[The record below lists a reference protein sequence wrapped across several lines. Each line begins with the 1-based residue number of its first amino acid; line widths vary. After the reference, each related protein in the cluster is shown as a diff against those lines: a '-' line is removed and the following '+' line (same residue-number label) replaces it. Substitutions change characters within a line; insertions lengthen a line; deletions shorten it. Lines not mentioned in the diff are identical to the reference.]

1 MIKGISVNGK
11 HSYYT
16 FNLRMLSRSV
26 GSPPKDDH
34 TERVP
39 FSNVT
44 YDFDSIFG
52 KSSYGERT
60 LKYQFE
66 FIDMRLEMSE
76 DKLINILNWL
86 HWSGRLD
93 LYDDMLP
100 NYHFEVREPE
110 VSWSENHGIYT
121 FDMTFKANPAIV
133 PNPNKLKYN
142 EGNVI
147 IPDVNED
154 GTVDSSDASVILSSY
169 GSSMTG
175 DDSELTDSQKLA
187 ADADMDGSVNASD
200 ASMVLAFY
208 GKLSTGGYKG
218 LTLAQAWAAYLT
230 EHFNSDGEVF

>member
-11 HSYYT
+11 HSYGS
-16 FNLRMLSRSV
+16 FKLRMLSRSV

-52 KSSYGERT
+52 KPSYGERT
-60 LKYQFE
+60 LQYRFE
-66 FIDMRLEMSE
+66 FIDMNLEMSE

-86 HWSGRLD
+86 HWAGYLD

-100 NYHFEVREPE
+100 NYHFEAREPE
-110 VSWSENHGIYT
+110 VSWSENHGVYT

-133 PNPNKLKYN
+133 PNPNRLKYN
-142 EGNVI
+142 EGNVV

-154 GTVDSSDASVILSSY
+154 GTVNSSDASAILSAF
-169 GSSMTG
+169 GDTQTG
-175 DDSELTDSQKLA
+175 EATKLTDKQKLA
-187 ADADMDGSVNASD
+187 ADADMNGRINGVD
-200 ASMVLAFY
+200 ASMVLDFY
-208 GKLSTGGYKG
+208 ERRSTGGYEG
-218 LTLAQAWAAYLT
+218 MTLAQAWAEYLT
-230 EHFNSDGEVF
+230 KRFNAGGEVF